1 LLVGGYIELG
11 RENAVGWSRGKLSV
25 CPLHYFSALLA
36 KPQDQLVQS
45 FACFGGHFDP
55 GKALIRALPTD
66 LNFSNLEVRTMRQN
80 LVQHLR
86 QDERIND
93 VTA

>member
-1 LLVGGYIELG
+1 MTES
-11 RENAVGWSRGKLSV
+11 AASSASPDTVGWSRGDLSV
-25 CPLHYFSALLA
+25 CPLHYFCALLT
-36 KPQDQLVQS
+36 KPQDQLVQR
-45 FACFGGHFDP
+45 FACFGRHFDSR
-55 GKALIRALPTD
+55 KALIRALPTD
-66 LNFSNLEVRTMRQN
+66 LNFSNLEVPAMRQN